1 MRNPGAT
8 AKKSNRIGVLFG
20 GAGPARD
27 ISRRSGRTIAATLQ
41 QAGHE
46 VRLLELGHASDPAE
60 QLRKS
65 GIDVA
70 FLALEG
76 RIAEEGCIQ
85 GLLELLQIPYTG
97 SGVLESALALDK
109 LKAKELFRLHNLST
123 PAYYVYSGDVS
134 EERVLE
140 THGSF
145 GYPAIVKPRREG
157 GSTAVARVDDERTL
171 VSAIEEAGRHDDDVL
186 VERFIRGRE
195 ITVGLLHGRV
205 LGALEIAPSSA
216 LFDSNAKRNSH
227 LAEFHQP
234 ARLSATLQ
242 RNVLCLAERAASA
255 LGVTSAVRVDLLV
268 TENQNEY
275 VLEVNTQPSLLP
287 GSPYARIA
295 EAAGFGLLD
304 LCESL
309 LDQARLNIKLPQP
322 RQHAASV
329 LPLAKAEDRNG
340 LRAVAG

>member
-1 MRNPGAT
+1 MA
-8 AKKSNRIGVLFG
+8 
-20 GAGPARD
+20 
-27 ISRRSGRTIAATLQ
+27 
-41 QAGHE
+41 
-46 VRLLELGHASDPAE
+46 EL
-60 QLRKS
+60 
-65 GIDVA
+65 DVA

-97 SGVLESALALDK
+97 SGVLESALSLDK

-123 PAYYVYSGDVS
+123 PAYYVYSGAADA
-134 EERVLE
+134 ERVLE

-145 GYPAIVKPRREG
+145 GFPAIVKPRREG
-157 GSTAVARVDDERTL
+157 GGTAVARVDD
-171 VSAIEEAGRHDDDVL
+171 SAALIAAIGEAGRHDDDVL

-205 LGALEIAPSSA
+205 LGALEIAPA
-216 LFDSNAKRNSH
+216 ADLFDSAAKHQAH
-227 LAEFHQP
+227 LAEYRSP
-234 ARLSATLQ
+234 ARLSPTLQ

-255 LGVTSAVRVDLLV
+255 LGVTSAVRVDILV

-275 VLEVNTQPSLLP
+275 VLEVNSQPSLLP
-287 GSPYARIA
+287 GSPYGRIA
-295 EAAGFGLLD
+295 EAAGFGLLE

-309 LDQARLNIKLPQP
+309 IERARLNLKLPQSQQ
-322 RQHAASV
+322 RAAAV
-329 LPLAKAEDRNG
+329 LPIAKAEGRKG